1 MRTRNVLSL
10 CAMVLVW
17 AAGCQQDDA
26 AGGKMVQVG
35 STKAGFLGPPAEFRA
50 IQPRLEEL
58 FGRRVVF
65 SAQPD
70 GEALAQQL
78 AQGQIAYAFMSATE
92 FCSIE
97 DTSKLTLL
105 ASGINALGRSSRT
118 AHIVVRANSHL
129 KAIGDC
135 RGKRFAF
142 GTHGDL
148 LTDIAVQRVLGKAG
162 VSTKD
167 LLVDLAPPPF
177 GVAGRL
183 YMRADVAKTIVSD
196 LTVNAGVVDEVQ
208 YAQMKD
214 TGGSFILG
222 PSKDQFAIVG
232 TTIAVP
238 EMVVVAGPAASA
250 SETEKLK
257 DFLLTQAKN
266 DPLACDQL
274 GVRGF
279 GEPDKAAYDAARE
292 ALVEGR

>member
-17 AAGCQQDDA
+17 AAGCQQDGA

-50 IQPRLEEL
+50 IHPRLEEL
-58 FGRRVVF
+58 FGQRVVF

-70 GEALAQQL
+70 GEALAHQL

-105 ASGINALGRSSRT
+105 ASGINALGKSSRN
-118 AHIVVRANSHL
+118 ANIVVRAKSHL
-129 KAIGDC
+129 KTIADC
-135 RGKRFAF
+135 KGKRFAF

-148 LTDIAVQRVLGKAG
+148 LTDIAAQHALGKAG

-167 LLVDLAPPPF
+167 LLIDLALPF
-177 GVAGRL
+177 TVDGRL
-183 YMRADVAKTIVSD
+183 YLRDDVAKTIVGD

-222 PSKDQFAIVG
+222 PSKDQFEIVG

-250 SETEKLK
+250 ADTEKLRG
-257 DFLLTQAKN
+257 FLLTQAKN

-279 GEPDKAAYDAARE
+279 VEPDKAAYDAARE